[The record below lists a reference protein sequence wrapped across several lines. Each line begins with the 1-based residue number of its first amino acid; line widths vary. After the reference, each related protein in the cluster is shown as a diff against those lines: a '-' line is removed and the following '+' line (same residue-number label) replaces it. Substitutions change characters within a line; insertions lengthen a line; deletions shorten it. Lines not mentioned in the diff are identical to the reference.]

1 MAATSTHPGDVAI
14 WIEKVIDSCETFD
27 HEKVA
32 QKLIDNFE
40 IQNNF
45 LESYQIK
52 KLRFKLDQKATD
64 RLDARIKAI
73 KHLQLL
79 TKFKPTYI

>member
-14 WIEKVIDSCETFD
+14 WIKKVIDSCETSD

-32 QKLIDNFE
+32 LKLIDNFE

-45 LESYQIK
+45 LESYQTK
-52 KLRFKLDQKATD
+52 NLRFKLDQKATG
-64 RLDARIKAI
+64 RLEARLNAI
-73 KHLQLL
+73 KFH
-79 TKFKPTYI
+79 